1 MEAKLGGSSGVKGH
15 WGHGEGTGA
24 RGQLGRQRIGAI
36 KEKPNDIAV
45 LGKKSS

>member
-1 MEAKLGGSSGVKGH
+1 MEAKLGGSSGVNGH
-15 WGHGEGTGA
+15 WGHCEGTGA